1 MELALIPTLGLPC
14 DELEAAFERD
24 RERLLRIAR
33 SILRD
38 PDEAEDVVQHTM
50 LAVIRARGTG
60 EIRSPSSYLAR
71 AVRWNAIKR
80 QAQRAR
86 EVPLEAGVDDPAL
99 IDRQPDRLDA
109 IELERAIARLPIAQ
123 QTVIRLRFYLGLSF
137 REIGRNLSIST
148 NTAASR
154 TRYALAGLRRLLSPT
169 QPTSTSGDDDA

>member
-1 MELALIPTLGLPC
+1 MELALTPTLDWPR
-14 DELEAAFERD
+14 DELADAFERD

-38 PDEAEDVVQHTM
+38 PHEAEDVVQHTL
-50 LAVIRARGTG
+50 LAVIRARGLG

-86 EVPLEAGVDDPAL
+86 ELPLEAGVGEAAPTVAP
-99 IDRQPDRLDA
+99 PDRLDA
-109 IELERAIARLPIAQ
+109 IELERAIAQLPIAQ

-154 TRYALAGLRRLLSPT
+154 TRYALAGLRRRLGAPRLESNR
-169 QPTSTSGDDDA
+169 GERHE